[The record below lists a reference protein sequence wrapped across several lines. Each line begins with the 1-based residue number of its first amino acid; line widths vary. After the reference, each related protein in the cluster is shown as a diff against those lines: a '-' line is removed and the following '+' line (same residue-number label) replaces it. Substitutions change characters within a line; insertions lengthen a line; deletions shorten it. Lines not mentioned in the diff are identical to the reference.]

1 MKKPIL
7 ILTVGVVVISLLLF
21 VNEKWIKETSASKT
35 ADKQQESAAE
45 GQGSPT
51 EQRTT
56 DKPTSKPPVY
66 DLSKKAHWYDPKT
79 TIGGL
84 YGSSKLLSEWL
95 EPFKP
100 NAEEFQFIAQYET
113 EFKKRKESLTEDE
126 YYSVQGRQWLIKETE
141 KLNEQLLEQIGEDRF
156 LFLAEVRDPTTGYY
170 HTWKALTV
178 NGVSEDRVSEFR
190 ELADE
195 FNQQMHGIPLFRAK
209 RQVAYYSPPGFDI
222 SWDEK
227 KRIAKYFR
235 ERIEKEFG
243 KQVIDDILSL
253 RGLSV
258 FMKDLTMGMNPD
270 RQVALLLDPKQ
281 KERMEKF
288 YDVKFVS
295 EEKGVKD
302 IEDSRRRRQR
312 ETNLWIEAVK
322 QQAGSGADV
331 VSGDA
336 P

>member
-7 ILTVGVVVISLLLF
+7 ILTAGVVVIALLLL
-21 VNEKWIKETSASKT
+21 VDEKWIKKDNALKT
-35 ADKQQESAAE
+35 AKKSQETESVQQSSQMAQTKTAA
-45 GQGSPT
+45 
-51 EQRTT
+51 
-56 DKPTSKPPVY
+56 KPTSKPTVY
-66 DLSKKAHWYDPKT
+66 DSSKKAHWYDPET

-100 NAEEFQFIAQYET
+100 TPEEFQFIAQYET

-156 LFLAEVRDPTTGYY
+156 LFLSEVRDPATGYH

-178 NGVSEDRVSEFR
+178 NGVGEDRVSEFR

-195 FNQQMHGIPLFRAK
+195 FNQQMHGIPLFRAE

-222 SWDEK
+222 SMDEK
-227 KRIAKYFR
+227 DRIAKHFR

-243 KQVIDDILSL
+243 KQVLDDILSL

-302 IEDSRRRRQR
+302 IEESRRRRQR

-322 QQAGSGADV
+322 QQAGADAV
-331 VSGDA
+331 TGDA